1 MSPVKKGDTLYAEF
15 KNIVVFDK
23 NSENKLTHSG
33 KSGIRNSLK
42 SKLI

>member
-15 KNIVVFDK
+15 KNMVVFDK

-33 KSGIRNSLK
+33 KIGIRSSLK